1 MDSALAEKHD
11 SLTGVI
17 KSASSLADS
26 DSVLQS
32 YIDDLVAAVK
42 SQGAEEDVLEP
53 KYPRSAHHH
62 AAPSRKSSHENLT
75 EREALFIK
83 RLQIAQSRSR
93 FIRSAKSRNHQLDC
107 DVFTLGGQFLAI
119 PSDAIDRVSRIG
131 RVSAAV
137 ISTAH
142 KVAKFSAPLAQSAW
156 AKKYRE
162 LRSILSEQHSKP
174 ECAHEEGDAGPLNP
188 DDALNMAE
196 HGKSGLS
203 VRLKGSQRFIFVEAQ
218 VESMSFDP
226 AALEFAEFE
235 LDEWSTELNGGLV
248 GAAVDQQANLVYLF
262 DPLQLDR
269 ISDARHVLRG
279 E

>member
-17 KSASSLADS
+17 ESASSLADG

-42 SQGAEEDVLEP
+42 SQAVEETALES
-53 KYPRSAHHH
+53 KHTHSAHQ
-62 AAPSRKSSHENLT
+62 ASPSRKSSHENLT

-93 FIRSAKSRNHQLDC
+93 FIRSAKSSNHQLDC

-131 RVSAAV
+131 RVSAAM
-137 ISTAH
+137 IGTAH

-162 LRSILSEQHSKP
+162 LRSILSEQHSKS
-174 ECAHEEGDAGPLNP
+174 EYAHEEGDAGPLNP

-235 LDEWSTELNGGLV
+235 LDEWSAELNAGLV

-269 ISDARHVLRG
+269 ISDARHVLHG